1 MGKSYKTEVS
11 QNRNTE
17 VFSPENFKLIEEI
30 MYETKVAAGTH
41 LYWEGDNADKFFYIK
56 RGGVR
61 ITKSNDEGKLF
72 ILYMH
77 LNGDLFG
84 QLDGLHGSS
93 HSMNAEVTEDSVI
106 CHILNKDLE
115 VLMWQHGSLAVE
127 FMKWM
132 GLMHRMT
139 QTKLRD
145 LMMFGKP
152 GALSSMLIRL
162 ANTYGTPRGDAIYIT
177 KKLTN
182 TELADMIGAT
192 RESVNRMLSDLKRDE
207 IIEQENSYI
216 IIRKLDALREI
227 CQCENCPVNICRI

>member
-1 MGKSYKTEVS
+1 MGKPHQTEICL
-11 QNRNTE
+11 NRNTE

-41 LYWEGDNADKFFYIK
+41 LYWEGDVADKFFYIK
-56 RGGVR
+56 RGSAQ

-84 QLDGLHGSS
+84 QLDGLQSS
-93 HSMNAEVTEDSVI
+93 THSMNGEVTEDSVI

-132 GLMHRMT
+132 GMMHRMT

-152 GALSSMLIRL
+152 GALSSTLIRL
-162 ANTYGTPRGDAIYIT
+162 ANTYGTPRGDAILIT
-177 KKLTN
+177 RKLTN

-192 RESVNRMLSDLKRDE
+192 RESVNRMLSDLKRDG
-207 IIEQENSYI
+207 IIEQENSFLI
-216 IIRKLDALREI
+216 IHKLAALREI

>member
-1 MGKSYKTEVS
+1 MGKAHHTEVS
-11 QNRNTE
+11 LNRNTE

-41 LYWEGDNADKFFYIK
+41 LYWEGDAADKLFFLK
-56 RGGVR
+56 RGGVQ

-77 LNGDLFG
+77 LTGDLFG
-84 QLDGLHGSS
+84 QLDGLSGSA

-132 GLMHRMT
+132 GMMHRMT

-145 LMMFGKP
+145 LMMFGKS
-152 GALSSMLIRL
+152 GALCSTLIRL
-162 ANTYGTPRGDAIYIT
+162 SNTYGTPRGDSTYIT

-182 TELADMIGAT
+182 SELADMIGAT
-192 RESVNRMLSDLKRDE
+192 RESVNRMLSDLKKDA
-207 IIEQENSYI
+207 ILEQENGYLI
-216 IIRKLDALREI
+216 IHNLQALRDM

>member
-11 QNRNTE
+11 LNRNTG

-41 LYWEGDNADKFFYIK
+41 LYWEGDIADKFFFIK
-56 RGGVR
+56 RGSVQ

-132 GLMHRMT
+132 GMMHRMT

-207 IIEQENSYI
+207 VIEQENSYI